1 MTFDKSNTTSSPL
14 WAWRFFVYFGYFYSF
29 FYYNLSKNLD
39 CLQMAYER
47 TDITHFALVASDSD
61 FRHLL
66 SYLIWGVRF

>member
-1 MTFDKSNTTSSPL
+1 MTFDKSNTTFKS
-14 WAWRFFVYFGYFYSF
+14 FVGLEVFCLFWLFLFF